1 MLISLSLLLNFALC
15 AEPQNPEQVE
25 EFTRIVLEADEV
37 GDTKALQTALRKY
50 KEDAILAY
58 MVRVERRLDEEL
70 PEMEKWVEIF
80 KSTWK
85 ETYN

>member
-15 AEPQNPEQVE
+15 AEPQNPERVE

-70 PEMEKWVEIF
+70 PEMDSFSKL
-80 KSTWK
+80 T
-85 ETYN
+85 